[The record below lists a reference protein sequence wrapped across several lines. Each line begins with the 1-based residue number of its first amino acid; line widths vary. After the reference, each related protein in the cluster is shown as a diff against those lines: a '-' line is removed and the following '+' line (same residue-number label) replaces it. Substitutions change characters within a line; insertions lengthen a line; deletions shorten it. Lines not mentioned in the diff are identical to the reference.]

1 MKIRLLATPLGL
13 KPCYPEDY
21 DDAKKLRIGQIY
33 EADIK
38 MPRNPKFHR
47 LFFALINTGYAYIP
61 GDVQDYYFK
70 NVEGFRKSVLIAAGF
85 TRVFYDIRRQSF
97 IEEAESIS
105 FSNMDEARFKEVYEG
120 CKNVIFTLISKYV
133 SIEEFEA
140 NLSNF

>member
-1 MKIRLLATPLGL
+1 MKLNLLNTAHGLVPL
-13 KPCYPEDY
+13 YDEDY
-21 DDAKKLRIGQIY
+21 DEKRKLKVGQVY
-33 EADIK
+33 QADIR

-70 NVEGFRKSVLIAAGF
+70 NVEGFRKSVLITAGF

-105 FSNMDEARFKEVYEG
+105 FSNMDEARFRDVYER
-120 CKNVIFTLISKYV
+120 CKDVIFSLISKYV
-133 SIEEFEA
+133 TIEEFER
-140 NLSNF
+140 NLSHF